1 MHIAV
6 NGWFWGQMNTGSGQ
20 YLHHLARCLPEID
33 DEQRY
38 TMVLPQTSGA
48 AAPAGWQVVAAT
60 PAARRLGA
68 NLAKLW
74 FEQVSFPRACNRLG
88 ADVAFTPYWGA
99 PWQQPCP
106 GAVTVHD
113 LIPLLLPAYRGGAL
127 QRAYTWLVTE
137 TARRADLVLTDS
149 LASRQDIVQQL
160 AIPAERV
167 HAVLL
172 AADERFQPVSDPA
185 ELARVRQ
192 RYGLPDAFIL
202 YLGGFDVRKNVA
214 GVVRAYARW
223 AHLEMSFFPEND
235 ISPSPYP
242 SEMSFCGKN
251 DISPSPHPPEMSFCG
266 KNDISPS
273 PYPSE
278 MSFCGKN
285 DISPSP
291 HPPEMSFYG
300 KNDISRPWPQLVIA
314 GKLPDADT
322 PFAPDPRRMVTEAGI
337 AERVHFTG
345 WVDEA
350 DKPALYSLA
359 SLFVFPSL
367 YEGYGLP
374 VAEAAACGTPVLTSN
389 RSSLPEAAPGAMLV
403 DPEDVDA
410 LAAAMAQAL
419 QAPRTT
425 PPDPRRTWLDV
436 ARETL
441 NHLKELS

>member
-149 LASRQDIVQQL
+149 LASRQDIVRQL

-172 AADERFQPVSDPA
+172 AADGRFQPVSDPA

-242 SEMSFCGKN
+242 
-251 DISPSPHPPEMSFCG
+251 P
-266 KNDISPS
+266 
-273 PYPSE
+273 E

-419 QAPRTT
+419 EAPRTT
-425 PPDPRRTWLDV
+425 PLDPRRSWLDV
-436 ARETL
+436 ARQTL